1 MKNLPEIKK
10 VLEKHDVKFVY
21 FQFVDLN
28 GKLYSITI
36 PFEKLDPV
44 VGGGI
49 GIDGYSCDFLSVE
62 KSDLIIRPD
71 LDTLTILPWET
82 STGNVASFL
91 CDIYEADG
99 ITPFGVD
106 PRNVLK
112 IALKKMKAQLGE
124 EVEFLVVPEL
134 QFWLMKRE
142 NGRLCLFDDASYFS
156 PPPNDK
162 GTEIRQEMAT
172 ALARAGIFTE
182 KSHHETTEGKY
193 EVNIDHGP
201 ALNIADTMLKYKFI
215 IKNVASRHGLIVSFM
230 PKPFG
235 DKAGNGMHYH
245 QNLAQKG
252 KNLFSDVNSKYF
264 NLSQMALNFIGGQL
278 KHSKAL
284 VSVTNPT
291 VNSYKRFHQIKG
303 TEAPSYILWA
313 QYNRTSLI
321 RVPPSSVKAARFEF
335 RGGDGSMNPYLGF
348 AAFLMTGLDGI
359 KNKINPPEPVEENV
373 HTLSSS
379 QKKEKQIGELP
390 WNLAEAVD
398 ELEKDPVVKE
408 ALGPAY
414 DRFVFLKRKEWRDY
428 GRVVTDWELEKYL
441 DV

>member
-1 MKNLPEIKK
+1 MKNVDEIKK
-10 VLEKHDVKFVY
+10 ILQENSVKFVY

-36 PFEKLDPV
+36 PFDKLDRV
-44 VGGGI
+44 VEGGI
-49 GIDGYSCDFLSVE
+49 GIDGYSTEFLSVE

-71 LDTLTILPWET
+71 LDTMTLLPWET
-82 STGNVASFL
+82 STGRVASFI

-99 ITPFGVD
+99 KTVFGAD

-112 IALKKMKAQLGE
+112 IALNKMKVQFGE
-124 EVEFLVVPEL
+124 EAEFLIVPEL
-134 QFWLMKRE
+134 QFWLMKKE
-142 NGRLCLFDDASYFS
+142 NGKLEPFDEAHYFS
-156 PPPNDK
+156 PAPNDK
-162 GTEIRQEMAT
+162 SAEIRQEMAS
-172 ALARAGIFTE
+172 ALARAGISTE

-201 ALNIADTMLKYKFI
+201 ALNIADTILKYKFI
-215 IKNVASRHGLIVSFM
+215 IKNIAAQHGLIVSLM

-235 DKAGNGMHYH
+235 DRAGNGIHYH
-245 QNLAQKG
+245 QNIVQKG
-252 KNLFSDVNSKYF
+252 KNLFSSATSKYF
-264 NLSQMALNFIGGQL
+264 NLSQMALNFIGGLL

-284 VSVTNPT
+284 VAITNPT
-291 VNSYKRFHQIKG
+291 VNSYKRFHQLKG

-321 RVPPSSVKAARFEF
+321 RIPPSSVKAARFEF

-348 AAFLMTGLDGI
+348 AAFLLAGLDGI
-359 KNKINPPEPVEENV
+359 RNKIDPPEPVEENV
-373 HTLSSS
+373 HSLSSS
-379 QKKEKQIGELP
+379 QRKEKQIGELP
-390 WNLAEAVD
+390 WNLAEALD
-398 ELEKDPVVKE
+398 ELEKDGVVRE

-414 DRFVFLKRKEWRDY
+414 DRFLFLKRREWRDY
-428 GRVVTDWELEKYL
+428 GRVVTDWEVERYL